1 LLAWEIS
8 GSNKSEQEI
17 IAAPPRVQPGPRDGF
32 RGRPTQIAQMMK
44 SLLSGV
50 AMRLKL
56 EDELPGQK
64 PALLLMQEGSHMTGF
79 CHF

>member
-1 LLAWEIS
+1 
-8 GSNKSEQEI
+8 
-17 IAAPPRVQPGPRDGF
+17 
-32 RGRPTQIAQMMK
+32 MK

-56 EDELPGQK
+56 EDWLPGQE

-79 CHF
+79 WSFSAPPPASESVQ